1 MLSRTRPQILI
12 CEQLDSVGL
21 ELLKNHADVTVNLNI
36 DNKTLKSIVGEY
48 DALII
53 GPETQV
59 KEDILEAGN
68 DLRVIGTTSSTVEN
82 IDVSTATS
90 KGIRIVSAAEIN
102 VVSIAELVLGL
113 MLMLAR
119 KLPEATQR
127 QANHVGGIRLAGKTL
142 GLVGFD
148 PIARQVATVAH
159 AFGMHIIVSTKLANV
174 EINQLPHIQ
183 PVEFHKLLQESDFV
197 SLHENIKSS
206 SECLIGAKEMSM
218 MRPTAY
224 LLNCSSES
232 LINATAAIEQ
242 LDGGYFAGIG
252 MDVPTRLSESME
264 QLVNHAKVVA
274 TPAIGSK
281 TEEAQQ
287 EISNE
292 VAAQIIDILEH
303 NEPSSLLPLAVVPL
317 EKIMPHESIDQKRV
331 DRLKN
336 RLENMGRLANPPIVT
351 PLEDRYM
358 VLDGAT
364 RTAALK
370 QLGYPHAVVQIT
382 TEEEG
387 LGLHT
392 WYHVIQKITEGDLK
406 KLLEELP
413 DITLEAVQPD
423 QAADRMFE
431 YGALCYVHFGNGD
444 AYLIQPRVGVNR
456 LDALNMLTETY
467 IEASF
472 VDRTLESDL
481 ARLKSE
487 YNDLTALV
495 VFPEYTV
502 GQVMQVT
509 LSGRYFPAGIT
520 RFLIPGRILRV
531 NAELEILKSKSMS
544 LSEKNRWLR
553 RHLEEKVQ
561 GNHVRFYSESIY
573 LLDE

>member
-1 MLSRTRPQILI
+1 MSSRTRPQILI

-21 ELLKNHADVTVNLNI
+21 ELLKNHADVTINTTI
-36 DNKTLKSIVGEY
+36 DSSTLKSIICDY
-48 DALII
+48 DALILGSDSHI
-53 GPETQV
+53 SA
-59 KEDILEAGN
+59 DILEAATN
-68 DLRVIGTTSSTVEN
+68 LRVIGTTGSSVEN
-82 IDVSTATS
+82 IDVSTAS
-90 KGIRIVSAAEIN
+90 SRGIRIVSAAEIN
-102 VVSIAELVLGL
+102 VASIAELVFGL

-119 KLPEATQR
+119 NLPAATLP
-127 QANHVGGIRLAGKTL
+127 ASTPPGGVRLAGKTL

-148 PIARQVATVAH
+148 SIAKQVATVAH
-159 AFGMHIIVSTKLANV
+159 AFGMHIVVSTKLANV
-174 EINQLPHIQ
+174 EINQMPHITE
-183 PVEFHKLLQESDFV
+183 VEFHRLLQESDFV
-197 SLHENIKSS
+197 SLHKNIKDSAD
-206 SECLIGAKEMSM
+206 CLMGAKEMSM

-224 LLNCSSES
+224 LINCSSES
-232 LINATAAIEQ
+232 LISPNEAIEQ
-242 LDGGYFAGIG
+242 LEGGFLAGIG
-252 MDVPTRLSESME
+252 LDVPAHPSKALQ
-264 QLVNHAKVVA
+264 QLVDHSKVLA

-281 TEEAQQ
+281 TDEAQQ

-292 VAAQIIDILEH
+292 VAAQVIDILEH

-336 RLENMGRLANPPIVT
+336 RLEDMGRLANPPIVT

-392 WYHVIQKITEGDLK
+392 WYHVIQKISESDLK
-406 KLLEELP
+406 QLLEELP
-413 DITLEAVQPD
+413 DITLEMVQPD

-487 YNDLTALV
+487 YPELTALV

-531 NAELEILKSKSMS
+531 NAELEILKSKTMS